1 MSKESIIDE
10 VLRVIYSSKSK
21 TTLTKNQV
29 KLSVRRSTRS
39 YRFYSRSIED

>member
-1 MSKESIIDE
+1 MSKLSKETKIDE

-29 KLSVRRSTRS
+29 KARGSLRIPR
-39 YRFYSRSIED
+39 EH